1 MGKES
6 LKFSNTEIEK
16 QKFHSSKKRIQVNK
30 VDTNNIAA
38 SQGFTYGK
46 NGSKYF
52 VGYKNNEVTSL
63 WILLKNIKA
72 YLKNFDDAKA
82 MSFQVEDEKLL
93 KKYNEIWSKIMKIK
107 KFNNDPVFVEKC
119 LE

>member
-46 NGSKYF
+46 NRSKYF
-52 VGYKNNEVTSL
+52 VGYKNNE
-63 WILLKNIKA
+63 
-72 YLKNFDDAKA
+72 
-82 MSFQVEDEKLL
+82 
-93 KKYNEIWSKIMKIK
+93 KIMYTIVLTPIIRGSVKNSDNKIMT
-107 KFNNDPVFVEKC
+107 F
-119 LE
+119 

>member
-38 SQGFTYGK
+38 SQEFTYGK

-52 VGYKNNEVTSL
+52 VGYKNNE
-63 WILLKNIKA
+63 
-72 YLKNFDDAKA
+72 
-82 MSFQVEDEKLL
+82 
-93 KKYNEIWSKIMKIK
+93 KIMYTIVLTPIIRGSVKDSDNKIMT
-107 KFNNDPVFVEKC
+107 F
-119 LE
+119 